1 MMYAENCTQQTGELS
16 ALFIPVGVEQPLESF
31 PDQFA
36 LRVL

>member
-1 MMYAENCTQQTGELS
+1 MMHAEDCIQQIRELS
-16 ALFIPVGVEQPLESF
+16 ALFIPVRVEQPLESF